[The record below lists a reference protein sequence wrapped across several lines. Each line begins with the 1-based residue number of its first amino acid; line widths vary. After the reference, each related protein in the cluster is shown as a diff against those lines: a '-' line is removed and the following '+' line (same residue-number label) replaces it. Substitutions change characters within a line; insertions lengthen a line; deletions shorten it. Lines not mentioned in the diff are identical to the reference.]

1 MENDTQ
7 FNEKELLEKVEKA
20 AMEGAKKGSGSGVA
34 GDLIKALILK
44 VVIPALII
52 LAVMMFVIPKISL
65 TGSIK
70 GIFEVDKPVEDHDL
84 TIENHGFL
92 GYTAADF
99 AEAVLKDRTQLRKLS
114 VMSYKV
120 SDAATITVEGLAKLK
135 MFSKNQII
143 TYHGTAVYTIDL
155 STLTSDSILL
165 DDYNKKVTIII
176 PHAQLEPI
184 NIQAED
190 IEYGDVEKGFLAFG
204 SIKLEPEV
212 MARIQSEAQAKM
224 EQKLLYDNI
233 AAEADRFAK
242 VAVWELYQPIIS
254 SVSAEYQLV
263 VTFQ

>member
-1 MENDTQ
+1 MENETQ

-34 GDLIKALILK
+34 GDLIKALIFK

-114 VMSYKV
+114 VMYKV

>member
-1 MENDTQ
+1 MENDIQ

-20 AMEGAKKGSGSGVA
+20 AMEGARKGSGSGA
-34 GDLIKALILK
+34 AKELIKALVLK
-44 VVIPALII
+44 VAIPALII
-52 LAVMMFVIPKISL
+52 IAVLMFIIPKVSL

-70 GIFEVDKPVEDHDL
+70 GIFEVDKPVEDRDL

-114 VMSYKV
+114 VTSYKV

-155 STLTSDSILL
+155 SALTDDCIILDENNKTVTLM
-165 DDYNKKVTIII
+165 I

-190 IEYGDVEKGFLAFG
+190 MEFGDVEKGLLAFG
-204 SIKLEPEV
+204 SIKLEPGD
-212 MARIQSEAQAKM
+212 MAKIQSEAQAKM

-233 AAEADRFAK
+233 SAEADRFAK
-242 VAVWELYQPIIS
+242 MAVWELYQPIIS
-254 SVSAEYQLV
+254 SVSSEYRLNV
-263 VTFQ
+263 IFR

>member
-1 MENDTQ
+1 MENDIQ

-20 AMEGAKKGSGSGVA
+20 AMEGAKKGSGSGA
-34 GDLIKALILK
+34 AKELIKALVLK
-44 VVIPALII
+44 VAIPALII
-52 LAVMMFVIPKISL
+52 IAVLMFIIPKVSL

-70 GIFEVDKPVEDHDL
+70 GIFEVDKPVEDRDL

-155 STLTSDSILL
+155 SALTDDCIILDESNKTVTLM
-165 DDYNKKVTIII
+165 I

-190 IEYGDVEKGFLAFG
+190 MEFGDVEKGFLAFG
-204 SIKLEPEV
+204 SIKLEPGD
-212 MARIQSEAQAKM
+212 MAKIQSEAQAKM

-233 AAEADRFAK
+233 SAEADRFAK
-242 VAVWELYQPIIS
+242 MAVWEL
-254 SVSAEYQLV
+254 
-263 VTFQ
+263 